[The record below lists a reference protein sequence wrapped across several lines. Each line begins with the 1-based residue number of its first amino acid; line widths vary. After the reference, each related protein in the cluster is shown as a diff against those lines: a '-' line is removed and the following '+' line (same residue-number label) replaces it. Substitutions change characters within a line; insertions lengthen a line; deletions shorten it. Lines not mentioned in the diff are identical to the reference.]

1 MSSDSERRT
10 LGSTLRD
17 AFGVTRPGTGW
28 WAWLRD
34 PHFLVALL
42 AALPVWFAIGLM
54 ARDYMQVTLTNA
66 ALISFVVTQPVVEEL
81 AFRGALQGLLLQR
94 GGSRR
99 IGPIS
104 FANLAT
110 TTTFVALH
118 FTAQPPVWALAVVV
132 PSMVFGHLRERCA
145 SVLPAIALHS
155 IYNAGFAVTA
165 WYALR

>member
-1 MSSDSERRT
+1 MSADSERRN
-10 LGSTLRD
+10 LVSALLD
-17 AFGVTRPGTGW
+17 AFGVRRPSTGW

-54 ARDYMQVTLTNA
+54 ARDYMQVAFTTA
-66 ALISFVVTQPVVEEL
+66 ALVSFLVMQPVIEEL
-81 AFRGALQGLLLQR
+81 AFRGALQGFLLQR
-94 GGSRR
+94 GAARR
-99 IGPIS
+99 VGPIS

-110 TTTFVALH
+110 TAAFVALH
-118 FTAQPPVWALAVVV
+118 FTAQPPVWALAVVA
-132 PSMVFGHLRERCA
+132 PSLVFGHLRERFA

-165 WYALR
+165 WYAVR

>member
-1 MSSDSERRT
+1 
-10 LGSTLRD
+10 
-17 AFGVTRPGTGW
+17 V
-28 WAWLRD
+28 
-34 PHFLVALL
+34 VALL
-42 AALPVWFAIGLM
+42 AALPVWLAIGLI
-54 ARDYMQVTLTNA
+54 AGDYMQVAFTSA
-66 ALISFVVTQPVVEEL
+66 ALISFVVMQPVVEEL

-110 TTTFVALH
+110 TTAFVALH

-132 PSMVFGHLRERCA
+132 PSMVFGHLRERFA
-145 SVLPAIALHS
+145 SVLPAIAMHS

-165 WYALR
+165 CYALR

>member
-1 MSSDSERRT
+1 MSADSEPRT
-10 LGSTLRD
+10 LVRALCH
-17 AFGVTRPGTGW
+17 AFGATRPSPGW

-34 PHFLVALL
+34 PHFVIAVL
-42 AALPVWFAIGLM
+42 AAVPVWFAIGLM
-54 ARDYMQVTLTNA
+54 ARDYMQVAFTTA
-66 ALISFVVTQPVVEEL
+66 ALVSFLVIQPVVEEL
-81 AFRGALQGLLLQR
+81 AFRGALQGFLLQR

-99 IGPIS
+99 IGPVS

-110 TTTFVALH
+110 TAAFVALH

-132 PSMVFGHLRERCA
+132 PSLVFGHLRERLA

-165 WYALR
+165 WCALR